1 MKKVLIIIAIFCALK
16 ANAQDYL
23 ITFAGAGASSS
34 VNTINVEN
42 LTAGTS
48 LTLNGNDIL
57 HLTEII
63 TDINPVE
70 KEQSSGIKIYPNPMI
85 DNSTVEIFPPVA
97 GDAIIAVYDIT
108 GKLVTQIHNY
118 LENNRQ
124 EFKLSGTKNGFY
136 LINVTG
142 NNYQISGKLQCNG
155 KSNGTISIEKV
166 NINIQ
171 TVDGKISKINYK
183 GVQSTVDMMYS
194 TGDRLKLT
202 GISGKY
208 TTIIVDVPT
217 TSKVVTFTFIDCT
230 DGDGNNYPV
239 IQIGTG
245 KCSPQIWMAEN
256 LKTTKFKDGTTPIP
270 NVTENAAWGVLSAPA
285 YCCYNNETAYKTI
298 YGALYNWYTVS
309 TGNLCPTGWHVP
321 TDAEWTTLTTYF
333 LGGESVAGGKLKE
346 TGTFHWTSPN
356 TGATNET
363 GFTALPG
370 GYRSPDGGFCCTGI
384 YGKWWSAS
392 EPDAS
397 NAWVRYLGNS
407 SSDISRSLFN
417 KNYGLSVRC
426 LKN

>member
-1 MKKVLIIIAIFCALK
+1 MKTILFLITIFFALT
-16 ANAQDYL
+16 ANAQNYL

-34 VNTINVEN
+34 VNNVKVEN
-42 LTAGTS
+42 LTSGKS

-57 HLTEII
+57 HLTG
-63 TDINPVE
+63 TTTGINPVE
-70 KEQSSGIKIYPNPMI
+70 NEQSSGMKIYPNPMI

-97 GDAIIAVYDIT
+97 GDANITVYDIT
-108 GKLVTQIHNY
+108 GKLVTHIHSY

-142 NNYQISGKLQCNG
+142 NNYQFSGKLLCNG
-155 KSNGTISIEKV
+155 KSNGTISIEKIS
-166 NINIQ
+166 NNIQ
-171 TVDGKISKINYK
+171 KNDEEISKMDYK
-183 GVQSTVDMMYS
+183 GVQATVDMPYS

-202 GISGKY
+202 GISDIY
-208 TTIIVDVPT
+208 ITIIIDIPT
-217 TSKVVTFTFIDCT
+217 TSKVVTFTFIACT

-245 KCSPQIWMAEN
+245 KCAPQNWMAEN
-256 LKTTKFKDGTTPIP
+256 LKTTKFKDGKTSIL
-270 NVTENAAWGVLSAPA
+270 NVTDYAAWTALSTPA
-285 YCCYNNETAYKTI
+285 YCWYNNDAAYKAT

-321 TDAEWTTLTTYF
+321 TDAEWTTLTNYF

-346 TGTFHWTSPN
+346 TGTTHWANPN

-370 GYRSPDGGFCCTGI
+370 GYRSPDGAFCCIGS
-384 YGKWWSAS
+384 YGKWWSALGS
-392 EPDAS
+392 DAS
-397 NAWVRYLGNS
+397 EAWVRYLSNS
-407 SSDISRSLFN
+407 FSGVSRSLFN

-426 LKN
+426 LKD